1 MKKNSKLLI
10 IGISIFVI
18 ALAIGYALFSE
29 NISISGTAKAEGQL
43 DLQITNVDVYGQI
56 SGGKTPSNYI
66 DYDVEGTKITMTVNL
81 TAPNDYFQITAN
93 IENHGSVDARLNNV
107 DATPNFN
114 RADICGLIP
123 GPSEECGIFKDMTYY
138 DEETGVYFVSALADM
153 SNVELNSTD
162 IVIPAG
168 DTSGNYQM
176 IILTGWSNE
185 WDTAITE
192 SHQITFTV
200 DFGFIQSNKK
210 TR

>member
-43 DLQITNVDVYGQI
+43 DLQITNVDVSGQI

-93 IENHGSVDARLNNV
+93 IENHGSVDARLNDVN
-107 DATPNFN
+107 ATPNFN
-114 RADICGLIP
+114 RADVCGLMAEL
-123 GPSEECGIFKDMTYY
+123 SEECGFFKDMTYY
-138 DEETGVYFVSALADM
+138 DEETGVYFVSALANITNM
-153 SNVELNSTD
+153 ELNSTD

-176 IILTGWSNE
+176 MILAGWSNE

-192 SHQITFTV
+192 PHQITFTV
-200 DFGFIQSNKK
+200 DFGFVQDN
-210 TR
+210 